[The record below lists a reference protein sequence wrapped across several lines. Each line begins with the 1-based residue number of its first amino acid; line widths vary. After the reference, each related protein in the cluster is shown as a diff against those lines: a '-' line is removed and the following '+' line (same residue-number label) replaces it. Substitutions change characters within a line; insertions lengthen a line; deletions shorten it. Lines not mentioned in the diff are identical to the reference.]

1 MTIVSP
7 IRIVLADDHDLMRST
22 IEEILSQKK
31 HLQLVASC
39 TNGEEAIEQTLLL
52 QPHLLLIDVVMKPV
66 NGLEVAKKIRTSQPG
81 TRIIAFSSHNNPA
94 YATAFL
100 ALGAYGFLTKT
111 SIASELLTAIDAVS
125 KGNQYICRETKASM
139 Q

>member
-31 HLQLVASC
+31 NLQLVASC
-39 TNGEEAIEQTLLL
+39 TNGKEAIEQTMLL

-66 NGLEVAKKIRTSQPG
+66 NGLEVAKKIKKSLPD

-100 ALGAYGFLTKT
+100 ALGAHGFLTKT
-111 SIASELLTAIDAVS
+111 SIASELLAAIEAVS
-125 KGNQYICRETKASM
+125 KGKQYLCRETKASM